1 MKKIIKKNPLILTKG
16 ILCIITI
23 LTGILLMSYPAL
35 GMLDPVFFISM
46 IFYLLAFFSVTAYF
60 IKRVKDD
67 YELLLISFSNILIGT
82 FMFLM
87 QDMRASLV
95 LGAGILFYTLLNLVI
110 KGYYLYKFKKE
121 KDYNW
126 SVKLIESSIIILI
139 GILTIFNLIN
149 EISVFTLMFGYYFI
163 TYGIINM
170 IEPVF
175 TYLIESGSLK
185 ELLKE
190 IDKKGNK
197 TTKSR

>member
-87 QDMRASLV
+87 QDIRASLV

>member
-16 ILCIITI
+16 ILCIITT